1 MRPAVSRPSFLTF
14 LLLPLLPSVHP
25 IRMYFIDEDGSEK
38 PTPAALD
45 DLDSIVMFR
54 SGVWAMSIVDMFFKF
69 LLVSLLGVMFQSH
82 QIAGVC
88 VAVLCCTSI
97 MAFFALKRPYLYR
110 GGNVISVTSYFGLL
124 AAFISALTEKLEY
137 DKYGGWSQTQ
147 KALGGYQV
155 TTHFKNLLFVTWLL
169 PYIVAFAYMVNART
183 YFKRVVTHWNRREG
197 LCRFRGKRGR
207 RASVRQI
214 KRDESDKC
222 GATSAAFRSD
232 HKRGVHILSIIYSLR
247 PIVREVIHAAGLN
260 AKRVRAKQKQYEQR
274 KSAQQKKTPKAL
286 TANQPSSRR
295 KPAWDKNKDVEAT
308 LAVAK
313 ELDTQLLSMIESFSN
328 GNSGEEEGDSAD
340 TTEGKVRVG
349 NVIGNYRPLY
359 WHHFID
365 VETAARKLSKIAFPH
380 TDVCHRK
387 AQRAEKETPGCVR
400 KSFVK
405 RHLLWGNPV
414 TEQLQQVQEA
424 MAQSKSKRTM
434 SVSIEEGKKAAK
446 DSSGSKEYA
455 HPNMHDIATW

>member
-1 MRPAVSRPSFLTF
+1 
-14 LLLPLLPSVHP
+14 
-25 IRMYFIDEDGSEK
+25 MYFIDEDGSEK

-45 DLDSIVMFR
+45 DLDTIVMFR

-82 QIAGVC
+82 QIAGAC
-88 VAVLCCTSI
+88 VAVLCCASI
-97 MAFFALKRPYLYR
+97 MAFFALKRPYLYS
-110 GGNVISVTSYFGLL
+110 GGNVISVASYFGLL
-124 AAFISALTEKLEY
+124 AAFTGAVTEKLEY
-137 DKYGGWSQTQ
+137 DKYGG
-147 KALGGYQV
+147 YQE
-155 TTHFKNLLFVTWLL
+155 TTHFKNMLFVTWLL
-169 PYIVAFAYMVNART
+169 PYVIAFADMVNART
-183 YFKRVVTHWNRREG
+183 YFKRFVALCHSRG
-197 LCRFRGKRGR
+197 LCR
-207 RASVRQI
+207 I
-214 KRDESDKC
+214 KRDVLCFRVDIRWRGSLQNDESDQC

-247 PIVREVIHAAGLN
+247 PIVREVIRAAGLN
-260 AKRVRAKQKQYEQR
+260 AKRVRAKQKQYEQQ
-274 KSAQQKKTPKAL
+274 KSAQQKKTPKTP

-295 KPAWDKNKDVEAT
+295 KPAWDENKDFEAT

-328 GNSGEEEGDSAD
+328 GNSGEEEGGSAD
-340 TTEGKVRVG
+340 TTEGNVRVG

-405 RHLLWGNPV
+405 RHLLWGYPV
-414 TEQLQQVQEA
+414 TKQLQQVQEA
-424 MAQSKSKRTM
+424 MARSKAKRTM
-434 SVSIEEGKKAAK
+434 SVSIEERNKASK